1 MGWTQNFWKNSEKS
15 WQMTMLAAAVKKR
28 SRSDKSLKGRR
39 RENNKTDYCPWP
51 AAPAS
56 HRTEGVKADR
66 LSVKTDRQGVKTD
79 HLSVTIDRLSVTTD
93 RLSVTLDHLSIMTDR
108 LGVRTNLRRDKTD
121 RQSGTIDRQSVN
133 RPTEIGAIGRD
144 RLTPGESRQ
153 TGAARLIRRG
163 VRTLR
168 KASMAPLKRRAS
180 CKK

>member
-56 HRTEGVKADR
+56 HQTEGVKADR
-66 LSVKTDRQGVKTD
+66 LSVKTD

-108 LGVRTNLRRDKTD
+108 LGVRTNLRSDKTD
-121 RQSGTIDRQSVN
+121 RQSGTIDRQSVKIDLQSVN

>member
-1 MGWTQNFWKNSEKS
+1 
-15 WQMTMLAAAVKKR
+15 MTMLAAAVKKR

-79 HLSVTIDRLSVTTD
+79 HLSVT
-93 RLSVTLDHLSIMTDR
+93 LDHLSIMTDR
-108 LGVRTNLRRDKTD
+108 LGVRTNLRSDKTD
-121 RQSGTIDRQSVN
+121 RQSGTIDRQSVKIDRQSVN

>member
-66 LSVKTDRQGVKTD
+66 QSVKT
-79 HLSVTIDRLSVTTD
+79 
-93 RLSVTLDHLSIMTDR
+93 
-108 LGVRTNLRRDKTD
+108 
-121 RQSGTIDRQSVN
+121 DRQSVN

>member
-39 RENNKTDYCPWP
+39 REHGKTDYCPWP

-66 LSVKTDRQGVKTD
+66 
-79 HLSVTIDRLSVTTD
+79 LSVTIDRLSVTTD

-108 LGVRTNLRRDKTD
+108 LGVRTNLRSDKTD
-121 RQSGTIDRQSVN
+121 RQSGTIDRQS
-133 RPTEIGAIGRD
+133 
-144 RLTPGESRQ
+144 
-153 TGAARLIRRG
+153 
-163 VRTLR
+163 
-168 KASMAPLKRRAS
+168 
-180 CKK
+180 